1 LNKFGNIVSKNFN
14 LHQKNLIKSRIK
26 IVSRTVEQTISNRLV
41 LGKSILS
48 EANLGEKV
56 EIRIQNRSIMILP
69 TIEKKG
75 WNILKEL
82 GENAA

>member
-1 LNKFGNIVSKNFN
+1 M
-14 LHQKNLIKSRIK
+14 
-26 IVSRTVEQTISNRLV
+26 SRTLEQTISNRLV
-41 LGKSILS
+41 LGKSILT

-82 GENAA
+82 GENAAEGKLENPSVNHDKYIYGAGN